1 MNAQNMINDL
11 IDAGF
16 STYGICEEVNRV
28 LQGCSVTQPTIY
40 RNWKG
45 QVKRPRR
52 QLIIALHDL
61 HQKYR
66 PDLYAKDGLLK
77 VKTPM
82 EIKDAAIKKTV
93 NLSEI
98 IDYTA
103 YACRQPRPITNSAC
117 QVMLEHIAEHLTKGH
132 TVTLMGFGRLVVVV
146 DDAGG
151 KSVQFKSSKKLLTYK
166 TSDDPQWPFS
176 GWTLGDGQ

>member
-1 MNAQNMINDL
+1 MNTQNMINDL

-16 STYGICEEVNRV
+16 STYGICEEVNLV
-28 LQGCSVTQPTIY
+28 LQGRSVTQPTIY

-52 QLIIALHDL
+52 QLITALHHL

-66 PDLYAKDGLLK
+66 PDLYGKEGPLNANVMVEQQADLFKK
-77 VKTPM
+77 V
-82 EIKDAAIKKTV
+82 V
-93 NLSEI
+93 NLTDI

-103 YACRQPRPITNSAC
+103 YACRQPRPVTNSAC

-132 TVTLMGFGRLVVVV
+132 TVQLNGFGSLVVVTE
-146 DDAGG
+146 AG
-151 KSVQFKSSKKLLTYK
+151 KKFVEFKSSKKLLTHK
-166 TSDDPQWPFS
+166 TPNDPQWPFS
-176 GWTLGDGQ
+176 GWTSGGGQ